1 MPIALSVRGLNKTY
15 HSGARSRAMAIPAL
29 RDVSLD
35 VGAGEIVG
43 LVGRPGAGK
52 STLLL
57 CLAGLLKTDEGTISW
72 FGEQITG
79 HHVPPGL
86 AYVPQ
91 RAGYY
96 SFLTVREALEYYATL
111 HDLSTANRASQVE
124 AALREV
130 SLHIHATR
138 RVSTLSTSLVQRLG
152 LAQALIGSP
161 RAILL
166 DETLCGE
173 GLLFDKDVVSVLTR
187 LTRRGIT
194 IILAAPN
201 PVELHRIA
209 ARIISIVE
217 GRVVSGRRES
227 AALEPNVKHTGFDLP
242 VHPPRLVAEQS

>member
-1 MPIALSVRGLNKTY
+1 MYAALCVRGLSKIY
-15 HSGARSRAMAIPAL
+15 RSGSRGRAVATPAL
-29 RDVSLD
+29 REVTLD
-35 VGAGEIVG
+35 VDSGEIVG

-57 CLAGLLKTDEGTISW
+57 CLSGLLRADEGTITW
-72 FGEQITG
+72 FGEQITA

-96 SFLTVREALEYYATL
+96 SFLSVREALEYYATM
-111 HDLSTANRASQVE
+111 HDLSSARRASQVE

-130 SLHIHATR
+130 SLHTHATR
-138 RVSTLSTSLVQRLG
+138 RVSSLPPSMVQRLG

-173 GLLFDKDVVSVLTR
+173 GVLFESDIIALLTSLS
-187 LTRRGIT
+187 RRGIT
-194 IILAAPN
+194 IVLAAPN
-201 PVELHRIA
+201 NVEVHRVA
-209 ARIISIVE
+209 TRIINLVE
-217 GRVVSGRRES
+217 GRVVTTRPSFE
-227 AALEPNVKHTGFDLP
+227 LP
-242 VHPPRLVAEQS
+242 ATPPRLVAEH

>member
-1 MPIALSVRGLNKTY
+1 V
-15 HSGARSRAMAIPAL
+15 PAL
-29 RDVSLD
+29 RDISLD
-35 VGAGEIVG
+35 VHAGEIVG
-43 LVGRPGAGK
+43 VVGRPGAGK

-57 CLAGLLKTDEGTISW
+57 CLAGLLRPDEGSISW
-72 FGEQITG
+72 FGEPVTG

-111 HDLSTANRASQVE
+111 HDLSSANRAAQVE
-124 AALREV
+124 SALREV
-130 SLHIHATR
+130 CLHVHATR
-138 RVSTLSTSLVQRLG
+138 RVSSLSASLLQRLG
-152 LAQALIGSP
+152 LAQSLIGSP

-173 GLLFDKDVVSVLTR
+173 GLLFDRDVVSLLTR
-187 LTRRGIT
+187 LTRRGVT

-209 ARIISIVE
+209 ARIINVVE
-217 GRVVSGRRES
+217 GRAVASRSEYAGR
-227 AALEPNVKHTGFDLP
+227 
-242 VHPPRLVAEQS
+242 VAERFC